1 MKMNQYLIP
10 LVKASGYV
18 SILKGI
24 PLSDENLASAKWLV
38 KAFHKGK
45 PVRIRFRGKRTHH
58 PDHTLKSEATHFD
71 VYLRG

>member
-10 LVKASGYV
+10 LVKASGYA

-24 PLSDENLASAKWLV
+24 PLNDENLASAKWLV

-45 PVRIRFRGKRTHH
+45 PVRIRWRGKRLHNQS
-58 PDHTLKSEATHFD
+58 HTLRSEATHFD